1 MKRSFCI
8 TFILIVVAGITGTV
22 VFSPVSVRQ
31 WFGLSSL
38 MPEMIAVVAG
48 PVVAQ
53 AAPPPSSHAG
63 HGDALP
69 PQPAKPQAAAPA
81 VVDEFGEDAAT
92 IEISADKQK
101 LIGVKTVVTA
111 VTPLHRTIR
120 TIGRIEYDE
129 RGLVTI
135 NTKIEGW
142 IEKLHVN
149 YTGDYVKKG
158 APVAE
163 IYSPELYATQ
173 QEFLN
178 VLEWTGKKPAGS
190 GDRKLYY
197 NKEADFPD
205 LLARD
210 ARAMVK
216 AARQRLKLWDI
227 SDAQIDKIEKT
238 GTPVRTLTIYS
249 PASGYVVQKAAL
261 QGMRV
266 MPGEKLLD
274 IVDLSTLWVVADIY
288 ENDLPFVKTG
298 QKATIS
304 LSNFSGKKIEST
316 IDYLYP
322 LLSGDTRTVKARFT
336 IPNPQGELK
345 PQMFTEVEIF
355 IDLGKKLALPEA
367 AVINTG
373 NRRMVYL
380 DKGDGVFE
388 PRDVNTGIRAEGMIE
403 ITAGLSPGEKVVSQA
418 NFLIDSEAR
427 LKGVVQ

>member
-1 MKRSFCI
+1 MKSSFRSAFMLVVML
-8 TFILIVVAGITGTV
+8 TALI
-22 VFSPVSVRQ
+22 
-31 WFGLSSL
+31 
-38 MPEMIAVVAG
+38 AG
-48 PVVAQ
+48 PPMAK
-53 AAPPPSSHAG
+53 AAPPPSSHSG
-63 HGDALP
+63 HGETLP
-69 PQPAKPQAAAPA
+69 PQTAKPKAAAPA

-92 IEISADKQK
+92 IEISSDRQK
-101 LIGVKTVVTA
+101 LIGVKSVVAA

-129 RGLVTI
+129 RGLATI

-158 APVAE
+158 EPVAE

-210 ARAMVK
+210 AQAMVK
-216 AARQRLKLWDI
+216 AARQRLKLWDV

-288 ENDLPFVKTG
+288 ENDLPFVKIG
-298 QKATIS
+298 QKATIN

-336 IPNPQGELK
+336 IGNPQGELK

-373 NRRMVYL
+373 NRRMIYL

-388 PRDVNTGIRAEGMIE
+388 PRDVTVGIRAEGMIE
-403 ITAGLSPGEKVVSQA
+403 ITAGLNPGEKVASHA

>member
-1 MKRSFCI
+1 M
-8 TFILIVVAGITGTV
+8 LVVIMTALITG
-22 VFSPVSVRQ
+22 PA
-31 WFGLSSL
+31 
-38 MPEMIAVVAG
+38 MAK
-48 PVVAQ
+48 

-63 HGDALP
+63 HGEALP
-69 PQPAKPQAAAPA
+69 SQGAKPQAAAA
-81 VVDEFGEDAAT
+81 SAVDEFGEDAAT
-92 IEISADKQK
+92 IEITPDKQK
-101 LIGVKTVVTA
+101 LIGVKSVVAA

-129 RGLVTI
+129 RGLATI

-178 VLEWTGKKPAGS
+178 VLEWTGKKPVGS

-197 NKEADFPD
+197 SKEADFPD

-249 PASGYVVQKAAL
+249 PASGYVVQKAAI

-288 ENDLPFVKTG
+288 ENDLPFVKIG

-304 LSNFSGKKIEST
+304 LSNFSGKKIAST

-336 IPNPQGELK
+336 ILNPRGDLK

-355 IDLGKKLALPEA
+355 IDLGKRLALPEA

-373 NRRMVYL
+373 TRRMVYL

-388 PRDVNTGIRAEGMIE
+388 PRDVTTGIQAEGLIE
-403 ITAGLSPGEKVVSQA
+403 ITAGLAPGEKVASQA

>member
-1 MKRSFCI
+1 M
-8 TFILIVVAGITGTV
+8 LVVLMTALITG
-22 VFSPVSVRQ
+22 P
-31 WFGLSSL
+31 G
-38 MPEMIAVVAG
+38 MAK
-48 PVVAQ
+48 

-63 HGDALP
+63 HGEALP
-69 PQPAKPQAAAPA
+69 PQASKPQAVATAA
-81 VVDEFGEDAAT
+81 VDEFGEDAAT
-92 IEISADKQK
+92 IEITPDKQK
-101 LIGVKTVVTA
+101 LIGVMSVVAA
-111 VTPLHRTIR
+111 VTPLHRNIR

-129 RGLVTI
+129 RGLATI

-210 ARAMVK
+210 AQAMVK

-227 SDAQIDKIEKT
+227 SDAQIDKIETT

-249 PASGYVVQKAAL
+249 PASGYVVQKAAI

-266 MPGEKLLD
+266 MPGEKLVD

-288 ENDLPFVKTG
+288 ENDLPFVKIG

-304 LSNFSGKKIEST
+304 LSNFSGKKITST

-355 IDLGKKLALPEA
+355 IDLGKRLALPEA

-373 NRRMVYL
+373 TRKMVYL

-388 PRDVNTGIRAEGMIE
+388 PRDVTTGIQAEGLIE
-403 ITAGLSPGEKVVSQA
+403 ITAGLAPGEKVASQA

>member
-1 MKRSFCI
+1 MKSSFCSAFLLVVI
-8 TFILIVVAGITGTV
+8 MTVLIAGIAT
-22 VFSPVSVRQ
+22 
-31 WFGLSSL
+31 
-38 MPEMIAVVAG
+38 AK
-48 PVVAQ
+48 
-53 AAPPPSSHAG
+53 AAPPPSSHTG
-63 HGDALP
+63 HGEALP
-69 PQPAKPQAAAPA
+69 PQPAKPQVAVPA
-81 VVDEFGEDAAT
+81 KVDEFGEDAAT
-92 IEISADKQK
+92 IEIPLDRQK
-101 LIGVKTVVTA
+101 LIGVKTVVAA

-129 RGLVTI
+129 RGLATI

-158 APVAE
+158 EPVAE

-178 VLEWTGKKPAGS
+178 VLEWTGKKPSGG

-210 ARAMVK
+210 AQAMVK

-227 SDAQIDKIEKT
+227 SDAQIAKIEKT
-238 GTPVRTLTIYS
+238 GTAVRTLTIYS

-288 ENDLPFVKTG
+288 ENDLPFVKIG

-336 IPNPQGELK
+336 IPNPNGELK

-355 IDLGKKLALPEA
+355 INLGKKLALPEA

-373 NRRMVYL
+373 TRRMIYL
-380 DKGDGVFE
+380 DKGDGIFE
-388 PRDVNTGIRAEGMIE
+388 PRDVTTGIRAEGMIE
-403 ITAGLSPGEKVVSQA
+403 ITAGLSPGEKVVSHA

>member
-1 MKRSFCI
+1 MKSSSRSAFMLAVLM
-8 TFILIVVAGITGTV
+8 TALITG
-22 VFSPVSVRQ
+22 P
-31 WFGLSSL
+31 G
-38 MPEMIAVVAG
+38 MAK
-48 PVVAQ
+48 

-63 HGDALP
+63 HGEALP
-69 PQPAKPQAAAPA
+69 PQASKPQAVATAAA
-81 VVDEFGEDAAT
+81 AVDEFGEDAAT
-92 IEISADKQK
+92 IEITPDKQK
-101 LIGVKTVVTA
+101 LIGVMSVVAA

-129 RGLVTI
+129 RGLATI

-163 IYSPELYATQ
+163 IYSPELFATQ

-178 VLEWTGKKPAGS
+178 VLEWTGKKPVGS

-197 NKEADFPD
+197 KKEADFPD

-210 ARAMVK
+210 AQAMVK

-249 PASGYVVQKAAL
+249 PASGYVVQKAAI

-266 MPGEKLLD
+266 MPGEKLVD

-288 ENDLPFVKTG
+288 ENDLPFVKIG

-304 LSNFSGKKIEST
+304 LSNFSGKKITST

-355 IDLGKKLALPEA
+355 IDLGKRLALPEA

-373 NRRMVYL
+373 TRKMVYL

-388 PRDVNTGIRAEGMIE
+388 PRDVTTGIQAEGLIE
-403 ITAGLSPGEKVVSQA
+403 ITAGLTAGEKVASQA

>member
-1 MKRSFCI
+1 MF
-8 TFILIVVAGITGTV
+8 VVII
-22 VFSPVSVRQ
+22 
-31 WFGLSSL
+31 
-38 MPEMIAVVAG
+38 IALLAG
-48 PVVAQ
+48 PAMAK
-53 AAPPPSSHAG
+53 AAPPLSTHAG
-63 HGDALP
+63 HGEALP
-69 PQPAKPQAAAPA
+69 PQAAKPQAVAPA
-81 VVDEFGEDAAT
+81 ATDEFGEDAAT
-92 IEISADKQK
+92 IEITPDKQK
-101 LIGVKTVVTA
+101 LIGVMSMVAA

-129 RGLVTI
+129 RGLATI

-158 APVAE
+158 MPVAE

-178 VLEWTGKKPAGS
+178 VLEWTGKKPVGS
-190 GDRKLYY
+190 GNHKLYY
-197 NKEADFPD
+197 NKEADIPD

-210 ARAMVK
+210 AQSMVK

-249 PASGYVVQKAAL
+249 PASGYVVQKAAI

-266 MPGEKLLD
+266 MPGEKLVD

-288 ENDLPFVKTG
+288 ENDLPFVKIG

-304 LSNFSGKKIEST
+304 LSNFAGRKIAST

-336 IPNPQGELK
+336 ISNPQGDLK

-355 IDLGKKLALPEA
+355 IDLGKRLALPEA

-373 NRRMVYL
+373 TRKMVYL

-388 PRDVNTGIRAEGMIE
+388 PRDVTTGIQAEGLIE
-403 ITAGLSPGEKVVSQA
+403 ITAGLAAGEKVASQA

>member
-1 MKRSFCI
+1 MKRSSRSAFMLVVLM
-8 TFILIVVAGITGTV
+8 TALI
-22 VFSPVSVRQ
+22 
-31 WFGLSSL
+31 
-38 MPEMIAVVAG
+38 AG
-48 PVVAQ
+48 PPMVK

-63 HGDALP
+63 HGEALP
-69 PQPAKPQAAAPA
+69 LQAAKSQAAVPA
-81 VVDEFGEDAAT
+81 AADEFGEDAAT
-92 IEISADKQK
+92 IEITPDKQK
-101 LIGVKTVVTA
+101 LIGVMSVVAT

-129 RGLVTI
+129 RGLATI

-190 GDRKLYY
+190 GNHKLYY

-210 ARAMVK
+210 AQAMVK

-227 SDAQIDKIEKT
+227 SDAQIDKIETT
-238 GTPVRTLTIYS
+238 GTPVRTLTVYS
-249 PASGYVVQKAAL
+249 PASGYVVQKAAI

-266 MPGEKLLD
+266 MPGEKLVD

-288 ENDLPFVKTG
+288 ENDLPFVKIG

-304 LSNFSGKKIEST
+304 LSNFSGKKIAST

-336 IPNPQGELK
+336 IANPHGDLK

-355 IDLGKKLALPEA
+355 IDLGKRLALPEA

-373 NRRMVYL
+373 TRKMVYL

-388 PRDVNTGIRAEGMIE
+388 PRDVTTGIQAEGLIE
-403 ITAGLSPGEKVVSQA
+403 ITAGLAPGEKVASQA

>member
-1 MKRSFCI
+1 MF
-8 TFILIVVAGITGTV
+8 VVI
-22 VFSPVSVRQ
+22 
-31 WFGLSSL
+31 
-38 MPEMIAVVAG
+38 MIALIAG
-48 PVVAQ
+48 SAMVK
-53 AAPPPSSHAG
+53 AAPPPSNHASHGEAQ
-63 HGDALP
+63 P
-69 PQPAKPQAAAPA
+69 PQAAKPQAAAA
-81 VVDEFGEDAAT
+81 AAVDEFGEDAAT
-92 IEISADKQK
+92 IEITPDRQK
-101 LIGVKTVVTA
+101 LIGVKSVVAA
-111 VTPLHRTIR
+111 VAPLHRTIR

-129 RGLVTI
+129 RNLATI

-163 IYSPELYATQ
+163 IYSPELFATQ
-173 QEFLN
+173 LEFLN
-178 VLEWTGKKPAGS
+178 VLEWTGKKPVGS
-190 GDRKLYY
+190 GDRKPYY
-197 NKEADFPD
+197 KKEADFPD

-210 ARAMVK
+210 AQAMVK

-227 SDAQIDKIEKT
+227 SDAQIDKIETT

-249 PASGYVVQKAAL
+249 PASGYVVQKAAI

-266 MPGEKLLD
+266 MPGEKILD

-288 ENDLPFVKTG
+288 ENDLPFVKIG

-304 LSNFSGKKIEST
+304 LSNFSGRKIAST

-322 LLSGDTRTVKARFT
+322 LLSGDTRTAKARFT
-336 IPNPQGELK
+336 IANPQGELK

-355 IDLGKKLALPEA
+355 IDLGKRLALPEA

-373 NRRMVYL
+373 IRQMVYL

-388 PRDVNTGIRAEGMIE
+388 PRDVTTGIRAEGLIE
-403 ITAGLSPGEKVVSQA
+403 ITAGLTPGEKVASQA

>member
-1 MKRSFCI
+1 MKSSSRSAFMLVV
-8 TFILIVVAGITGTV
+8 LIA
-22 VFSPVSVRQ
+22 
-31 WFGLSSL
+31 L
-38 MPEMIAVVAG
+38 IAT
-48 PVVAQ
+48 P
-53 AAPPPSSHAG
+53 
-63 HGDALP
+63 
-69 PQPAKPQAAAPA
+69 AAA
-81 VVDEFGEDAAT
+81 VDEFGEDAAT
-92 IEISADKQK
+92 IEISADQQK
-101 LIGVKTVVTA
+101 LIGVKTVVAA

-129 RGLVTI
+129 RGLATI

-158 APVAE
+158 VPVAE

-178 VLEWTGKKPAGS
+178 VLEWTGKKPVGS
-190 GDRKLYY
+190 GDRKPYY
-197 NKEADFPD
+197 KREADFPD

-210 ARAMVK
+210 AQAMVK

-249 PASGYVVQKAAL
+249 PASGYVVQKAAI

-266 MPGEKLLD
+266 MPGEKLVD

-288 ENDLPFVKTG
+288 ENDLPFVKIG
-298 QKATIS
+298 QKATIN
-304 LSNFSGKKIEST
+304 LSNFSGRKIAST

-336 IPNPQGELK
+336 IANPQGELK

-355 IDLGKKLALPEA
+355 IDLGKRLALPEA

-373 NRRMVYL
+373 TRQMVYL

-388 PRDVNTGIRAEGMIE
+388 PRDVTTGIRAEGLIE
-403 ITAGLSPGEKVVSQA
+403 ITAGVEPGEKVASQA